1 MKGKRN
7 PALAAVELIAIL
19 LLTAAAFIWGKRTA
33 LTERGY
39 EACGGE
45 YLLLLLPFLYYTGKR
60 VVLQWIEFRK
70 EGQQNADV

>member
-1 MKGKRN
+1 MKSKRN
-7 PALAAVELIAIL
+7 LALVLAELVIIL

-45 YLLLLLPFLYYTGKR
+45 YLLLLLPFMYYTGKR

>member
-1 MKGKRN
+1 MNTKRN
-7 PALAAVELIAIL
+7 LALVLAEPVIIL
-19 LLTAAAFIWGKRTA
+19 LLTIAAFTWGKRTA

-60 VVLQWIEFRK
+60 VVPQWITYLREQKRS
-70 EGQQNADV
+70 